1 LRSKSAPRGRALLLT
16 ELIAEDNVAPSHSI
30 PEDTEIAGLTA
41 DSRDVRKGFL
51 FAAIRGTRV
60 DGRSYIGDA
69 INAGAVAILTQA
81 DETDK
86 NINID
91 VPVILDTNPRQCL
104 ARMAA
109 RFYNSQP
116 SAITAVTGTNGKTSV
131 VHFAQ
136 QLWTLLGCKAAA
148 LGTLGVI
155 GPDLANDFKLTTPD
169 PVTLHQTLFELN
181 NLGIGYVACE
191 ASSHGLAQYRLDGLK
206 IKAGA
211 FTNLSHDHLDYHQTT
226 KAYCTAKLRL
236 FNELISDDGTIVVN
250 IDSDMYAAISEIA
263 NERSL
268 QQITYGFKTSDLHC
282 VEAIASEDGWC
293 IKLNVLNVNYNI
305 KFPLHGHFQISNA
318 LCAVGLVIACGI
330 NPGDVIPLLTDLKA
344 VPGRMK
350 RAAILEGGAQIFV
363 DYAHTSEALRAA
375 LESLRAH
382 VRGRIIVIFGCGGD
396 RDKEKRPE
404 MGKIASSLADVVIVT
419 DDNPRGEN
427 ATAIRQD
434 ILRACPTAREIGD
447 RSTAILTGVELLH
460 PGDVLFVA
468 GKGHETGQI
477 IDQKTLLFNDMNV
490 IRDAVRVHERVPS

>member
-1 LRSKSAPRGRALLLT
+1 MLLT
-16 ELIAEDNVAPSHSI
+16 ELIAEGNTVPNPGI
-30 PEDTEIAGLTA
+30 PDDTEVAGLTA

-51 FAAIRGTRV
+51 FAAIQGTQA

-69 INAGAVAILTQA
+69 ISAGAVAILTQA
-81 DETDK
+81 GGVHE
-86 NINID
+86 NID
-91 VPVILDTNPRQCL
+91 TNIPVITDANPRQRF

-116 SAITAVTGTNGKTSV
+116 STIAAVTGTNGKTSV

-136 QLWTLLGCKAAA
+136 QLWASLGCKAAA

-155 GPDLANDFKLTTPD
+155 GTDLTDDFKLTTPD
-169 PVTLHQTLFELN
+169 PVKLHQTLFELQK
-181 NLGIGYVACE
+181 LGIDYVACE

-211 FTNLSHDHLDYHQTT
+211 FTNLSRDHLDYHQTT
-226 KAYCTAKLRL
+226 GAYRTAKLRL
-236 FNELISDDGTIVVN
+236 FNELVPDDGTIVVN
-250 IDSDMYAAISEIA
+250 IDSDMYAAIAEIA

-268 QQITYGFKTSDLHC
+268 QRITYGFEASDLHC
-282 VEAIASEDGWC
+282 FEAIPSEGGWH
-293 IKLNVLNVNYNI
+293 IKLNVLGTVYGI
-305 KFPLHGHFQISNA
+305 EFPLHGRFQIANA
-318 LCAVGLVIACGI
+318 LCAAGLVIACGI
-330 NPGDVIPLLTDLKA
+330 NPGDVIPLLADLKV
-344 VPGRMK
+344 VPGRME
-350 RAAILEGGAQIFV
+350 RAAFLEGGAQIFV
-363 DYAHTSEALRAA
+363 DYAHTPEALRTA
-375 LESLRAH
+375 LKSLRAH
-382 VRGRIIVIFGCGGD
+382 ISGRIVVVFGCGGD
-396 RDKEKRPE
+396 RDKGKRPE
-404 MGKIASSLADVVIVT
+404 MGEIACSLADTVIVT
-419 DDNPRGEN
+419 DDNPRSED

-490 IRDAVRVHERVPS
+490 IRDAVRVHERAPS